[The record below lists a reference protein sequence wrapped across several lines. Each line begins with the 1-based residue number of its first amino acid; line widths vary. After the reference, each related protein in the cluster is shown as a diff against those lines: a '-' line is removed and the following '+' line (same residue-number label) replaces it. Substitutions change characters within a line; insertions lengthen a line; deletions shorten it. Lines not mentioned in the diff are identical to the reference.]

1 MMRRSP
7 LHRAGAAVIVAL
19 LLLTAW
25 LAVGPWLTVRGI
37 ERALERRDTA
47 ALDRYVDFP
56 MLRAN
61 LKAQLDDRLVR
72 AAGPDAGASMLG
84 AFALAALG
92 GASGMA
98 VDTLATP
105 TGITL
110 LLQGH
115 AVWQRAHGRT
125 VGGDAWA
132 ATEPA
137 RPLRN
142 AQLRYA
148 SLSRFTATVEHADG
162 RQTVFVLQ
170 RRGLRWKLV
179 DIRLPVIAPS

>member
-1 MMRRSP
+1 APAQGAGGRPGGAGAIGGLSVRGTGPGVLMMRRSP

-92 GASGMA
+92 GASGTA

-105 TGITL
+105 TG
-110 LLQGH
+110 
-115 AVWQRAHGRT
+115 
-125 VGGDAWA
+125 
-132 ATEPA
+132 
-137 RPLRN
+137 
-142 AQLRYA
+142 
-148 SLSRFTATVEHADG
+148 
-162 RQTVFVLQ
+162 
-170 RRGLRWKLV
+170 
-179 DIRLPVIAPS
+179 